1 MIKDFIDFV
10 IANIIGMLIWFFGE
24 PDGFIKVLLSATI
37 IDYISGVCVAYTKHE
52 LSSAEGFK
60 GIIRKIVMFLL
71 VGIANMICIN
81 LLPPGSESIKNV
93 VCLFYISNEGLSI
106 IENAHA
112 LGIPFPKFLKDRLLN
127 MAEGANDGKNKNES
141 TNSKRVA

>member
-1 MIKDFIDFV
+1 M
-10 IANIIGMLIWFFGE
+10 
-24 PDGFIKVLLSATI
+24 
-37 IDYISGVCVAYTKHE
+37 AYTKHE